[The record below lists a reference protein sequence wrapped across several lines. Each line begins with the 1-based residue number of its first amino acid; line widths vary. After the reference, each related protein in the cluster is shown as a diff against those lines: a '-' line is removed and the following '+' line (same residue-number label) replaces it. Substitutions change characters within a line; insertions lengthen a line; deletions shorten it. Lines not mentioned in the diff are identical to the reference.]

1 MEAITLREL
10 MEATGGKLCG
20 EFNDL
25 DVQITGAESDNRKIA
40 AGDVFFAFPG
50 EKADG
55 HRFAGAALEAG
66 AVGCV
71 ISKEPES
78 FIDGKFYLMVEDTIL
93 AYGDLARYYRSKFN
107 IPVIGVTGSVGKTTT
122 KDMIASVLAQKY
134 NTLKTEGNFNNNIG
148 LPRTILRITSE
159 TQIAVIEMGMNHFG
173 EIDYLVG
180 IARPDAA
187 VITNVGDAH
196 IGNLGSRQGI
206 FQAKSEIFNGLKEGG
221 YAVMNADDEYLRQL
235 KDDGEKLEKFRFT
248 WVGEADDSSFRAIQ
262 IDDSGADGMSFT
274 MRDNTDAEYRVEVP
288 TPGRHMIYPAATA
301 AAIGTYFGLTPEQIT
316 EGIRS
321 YVPTKMR
328 METLHLPG
336 NITVFN
342 DTYNANPQSM
352 KAGLQTLS
360 RADADRKIA
369 IVGDMGEL
377 GEEEERLHRE
387 VGKFAAQLPIDMM
400 ITVGAASKAIAE
412 EAAAGI
418 RDVRPCG
425 DKEEA
430 KAILREILAK
440 DSEDQGS
447 IAFLCKASRF
457 MALEELTAEIRAIAD
472 GANG

>member
-173 EIDYLVG
+173 EIDYLAG

-235 KDDGEKLEKFRFT
+235 KDDGE
-248 WVGEADDSSFRAIQ
+248 
-262 IDDSGADGMSFT
+262 
-274 MRDNTDAEYRVEVP
+274 
-288 TPGRHMIYPAATA
+288 
-301 AAIGTYFGLTPEQIT
+301 
-316 EGIRS
+316 
-321 YVPTKMR
+321 
-328 METLHLPG
+328 
-336 NITVFN
+336 
-342 DTYNANPQSM
+342 
-352 KAGLQTLS
+352 
-360 RADADRKIA
+360 IA
-369 IVGDMGEL
+369 IVVCAGFQNRGIGRRCVREMVALAREQGM
-377 GEEEERLHRE
+377 RE
-387 VGKFAAQLPIDMM
+387 VRANIYSFNARSQRMFQSVGFEQID
-400 ITVGAASKAIAE
+400 E
-412 EAAAGI
+412 EWH
-418 RDVRPCG
+418 R
-425 DKEEA
+425 
-430 KAILREILAK
+430 
-440 DSEDQGS
+440 
-447 IAFLCKASRF
+447 LC
-457 MALEELTAEIRAIAD
+457 L
-472 GANG
+472 